1 MKGNFTILTMEERL
15 MQSLDEL
22 IKELAKLVAEITKLL
37 DSLEYLAIK
46 RIKK

>member
-1 MKGNFTILTMEERL
+1 

-22 IKELAKLVAEITKLL
+22 IKELAKLVAEMNKLL

>member
-1 MKGNFTILTMEERL
+1 